1 MASFDKLHIESAV
14 QAHDSYN
21 LDFPVLTTFNF
32 GEVVPTLSLE
42 NVPSDKFKVG
52 INSFSRVAPM
62 VVPTY
67 GKAWL
72 NHVSFYVPYYQVAD
86 DADAYINNN
95 AYLNSRPTGGR
106 YITLLELGYFFLKPD
121 ISVSAT
127 EDSFHFKYKNS
138 SGTLTYK
145 KFTKFGRYCYK
156 CLRNLGF
163 KIPSNISTASGTDFQ
178 RRGTKKLNIY
188 PLLTFFKAYNDWMSQ
203 SQKYNTSQL
212 SFWLDMIRQN
222 SNIYLPSSQ
231 SEYYYNAGQR
241 TITADFLVLLFKQI
255 YLMYESNIFTSA
267 WKYPNSPIDITDEG
281 GLRQKSLSYLDS
293 DGVAKRIEQSEYDN
307 FSTPSSTTLSARA
320 IEFLDSFTRYINRK
334 NYAGSRV
341 VQQIL
346 ARFGI
351 KTQDFRANYAHIID
365 SSKEILQV
373 GDVTS
378 TAQVSGS
385 EQNAQL
391 GSYAGKG
398 IIAGSSGF
406 SHDSDD
412 YGQLIVISFIS
423 VDAIYSDGFDRSVL
437 RSEPF
442 DFFQP
447 EFDALGPQA
456 ISIQEVSEVNKSDDE
471 TMKSD
476 TVFGFTERY
485 NEYKTK
491 LGVISGDFCLFDE
504 FKTWHFG
511 RDLSDVRNA
520 GELYAQSPSVVRV
533 DNVDSEYNRIFS
545 ITNDDYDKFYIQ
557 INFKVSANR
566 PMKNLSASTSLGQGG
581 LQISRN
587 GSEVK

>member
-1 MASFDKLHIESAV
+1 MNSFDKLRIKSAI
-14 QAHDSYN
+14 QAHDSFD

-32 GEVVPTLSLE
+32 GEVVPTLSFE
-42 NVPSDKFKVG
+42 NLPSDKFIVG

-72 NHVSFYVPYYQVAD
+72 NHVSFYVPYYQIAD
-86 DADAYINNN
+86 DADAYLNNN
-95 AYLNSRPTGGR
+95 AYLNSKPVGGR
-106 YITLLELGYFFLKPD
+106 FILLSELGKFFLNSE
-121 ISVSAT
+121 ISVSSTAN
-127 EDSFHFKYKNS
+127 SYHLKYTNEN
-138 SGTLTYK
+138 GVLTYL
-145 KFTKFGRYCYK
+145 KFTKFGKYCYK

-163 KIPSNISTASGTDFQ
+163 RIPSNISLASDSDFA
-178 RRGTKKLNIY
+178 RRGSKKLNIY
-188 PLLTFFKAYNDWMSQ
+188 PLLAFFKAYNDWMSQ

-212 SFWLDMIRQN
+212 SYWLDQIRQN
-222 SNIYLPSSQ
+222 GAIPTAETPTLF
-231 SEYYYNAGQR
+231 YYSAVTR
-241 TITADFLVLLFKQI
+241 TITSEFLVLLFKSI
-255 YLMYESNIFTSA
+255 YLMYDSNIFTSA
-267 WKYPNSPIDITDEG
+267 WKYPNSPLDPSAEG
-281 GLRQKSLSYLDS
+281 GMVVS
-293 DGVAKRIEQSEYDN
+293 DLNYTGANGVLYSVKKTENDTFVNVRNEV
-307 FSTPSSTTLSARA
+307 LSARA
-320 IEFLDSFTRYINRK
+320 IEFLDKFTRYVNRK

-351 KTQDFRANYAHIID
+351 KTEDFRANYAHIIK

-406 SHDSDD
+406 SNNSDD

-437 RSEPF
+437 RSNPF
-442 DFFQP
+442 DFFNP

-456 ISIQEVSEVNKSDDE
+456 ISIQEVSEVNKSDDD

-485 NEYKTK
+485 NEYKSK
-491 LGVISGDFCLFDE
+491 QGVISGDFCLYDE

-520 GELYAQSPSVVRV
+520 GELYGQSASVVRV

-545 ITNDDYDKFYIQ
+545 ITNDDYDKFYVQ

-566 PMKNLSASTSLGQGG
+566 PMKNISAAAGLGEGN
-581 LQISRN
+581 LQIARN
-587 GSEVK
+587 GNEVN